1 MSPARLLGPAIPPN
15 RPRDGAAGVYWCVDG
30 IEGLERWAA
39 DARARE
45 AAEAR
50 VRERWLR
57 SQAEEGASLA
67 GILLALAERRETV
80 VLETV
85 AGGRHRAT
93 VTGVGVDFVAL
104 EGPAGVRILV
114 ALAAVADVRVI
125 EDEAR
130 RSAPPATGQDDAAL
144 GVRLADVL
152 AQAAGQRPR
161 LSVRAGAAT
170 VVGDLRAVGD
180 DVLTL
185 RTDGAAGLVY
195 VSLASTSDISFLAS
209 G

>member
-1 MSPARLLGPAIPPN
+1 MSTGAVDELGDIG
-15 RPRDGAAGVYWCVDG
+15 DF
-30 IEGLERWAA
+30 EGLERWAA

-80 VLETV
+80 VLETL

-93 VTGVGVDFVAL
+93 VTGVGLDFVAL
-104 EGPAGVRILV
+104 EGPAGGRILV
-114 ALAAVADVRVI
+114 ALAAVADVRVV

-130 RSAPPATGQDDAAL
+130 RSAPPATGREEAAL

-185 RTDGAAGLVY
+185 RTEGAAGLVY

>member
-1 MSPARLLGPAIPPN
+1 M
-15 RPRDGAAGVYWCVDG
+15 DGLED
-30 IEGLERWAA
+30 LERWAA

-57 SQAEEGASLA
+57 SQAEEGATLA

-104 EGPAGVRILV
+104 QAAGGVTTLV
-114 ALAAVADVRVI
+114 VLGTVAAVRVV
-125 EDEAR
+125 DGRTR
-130 RSAPPATGQDDAAL
+130 RPAPPATGQSATARTAGAL

-152 AQAAGQRPR
+152 GQASGQRPR
-161 LSVRAGAAT
+161 LSVRAGATT

-185 RTDGAAGLVY
+185 RTDGSAGLVY
-195 VSLASTSDISFLAS
+195 VPLPSVSDISFLAS